1 MVQAKAVR
9 VYENG
14 GPDVLKFEDIEIAA
28 PGPGEVLIR
37 QTAIGLNFI
46 DTYIRT
52 GLYPARLPV
61 TPGFE
66 GAGVIEA
73 IGEGVEGLK
82 PGDRV
87 AYPTIT
93 GAYATHVCDK
103 ASKGV
108 PIPDGVSDEDA
119 AALMMKGMTAWMLL
133 FEIRRV
139 MPGDTILVWAAAG
152 GVGSIVTRWAKAL
165 GATVIG
171 IVSTPQKAELVTE
184 NGADHVLLSSMDIP
198 AEVKAR
204 TGGKGVDISID
215 GVGKDSAQASLNS
228 LKPRGLFITYG
239 NASGPVDPVPPAI
252 LNQKGSLMMT
262 RPGLFHFISTRAD
275 LERAATAVFGALKV
289 GAIKADIGQRYS
301 LEDAAQA
308 HRDLEARLTTGST
321 ILTP

>member
-14 GPDVLKFEDIEIAA
+14 GPDVLKFEDIEIAS
-28 PGPGEVLIR
+28 PGAGEVLIR

-52 GLYPARLPV
+52 GLYPTKLPV

-73 IGEGVEGLK
+73 VGEGVDGLK
-82 PGDRV
+82 VGDRV

-103 ASKGV
+103 ASKVV

-139 MPGDTILVWAAAG
+139 MPGDTLLVWAAAG
-152 GVGSIVTRWAKAL
+152 GVGSIVVRWAKAL

-198 AEVKAR
+198 AEVKAL

-262 RPGLFHFISTRAD
+262 RPGLFHFISTRED
-275 LERAATAVFGALKV
+275 LERAAKAVFGALKV
-289 GAIKADIGQRYS
+289 GAIKADIGQRYA